1 MGHKMKTENDS
12 IANKTLKNLLWK
24 FSERIG
30 AQGVKFLVSLI
41 LARLLLPSD
50 YGTIAL
56 ISIFISIMNV
66 FIESGLGTA
75 LIQKKDADDL
85 DFSSVFYFN
94 IVMCIFLYLCMFFS
108 APFIAAFYNNNELT
122 PIIRVLSLT
131 LIISGLKNVQQA
143 YVAKKMIFKKFF
155 FATLG
160 GTLGAAALG
169 IYLAYKGYGV
179 WALVAQQLFN
189 ITIDTFILWIS
200 VDWRP
205 VFKFSFKRLK
215 ILFSYG
221 WKLLAS
227 SLLHTVY
234 MDIRSLIIGKKYSA
248 DDLAFFNKGTEFPTF
263 ITSNINASI
272 DSVLLP
278 VMSSAQSEIERV
290 KAMTRRSIMIS
301 SFLMWPLMMGLSGV
315 AKTAIPLLLT
325 DKWLPCVPYMYIF
338 CFNYGTEPLST
349 ANLNAIRALGHS
361 ELILRMEIIK
371 KIIALVIVIAAV
383 PFGVMGI
390 AISSIIYTVVS
401 NIINTF
407 PNKKILGYSL
417 LEMISDIFPSF
428 IISLIMFFIVY
439 AMNWLKITPI
449 ILLLCQILVGGFF
462 YISVSYFFK
471 NEAFKYSIDMIKKG
485 RKKNK

>member
-1 MGHKMKTENDS
+1 MSSVNDS
-12 IANKTLKNLLWK
+12 MASKTFTNLLWK
-24 FSERIG
+24 FAERIG
-30 AQGVKFLVSLI
+30 AQGVKFIVSLV

-94 IVMCIFLYLCMFFS
+94 LMMCIILYLAMFFC
-108 APFIAAFYNNNELT
+108 APLISSFYNNEELT

-131 LIISGLKNVQQA
+131 LIVSGLKNVQQA
-143 YVAKKMIFKKFF
+143 YVSRKMIFKKFF

-160 GTLGAAALG
+160 GTIGAAVLG
-169 IYLAYKGYGV
+169 IFLAYKGYGV

-189 ITIDTFILWIS
+189 VTVDTFILWIS
-200 VDWRP
+200 VKWRP
-205 VFKFSFKRLK
+205 IFKFSIKRLK
-215 ILFSYG
+215 SLFSYG
-221 WKLLAS
+221 WKLLVS

-248 DDLAFFNKGTEFPTF
+248 DDLAYFNKGAEFPTF

-278 VMSSAQSEIERV
+278 VMSSAQSEVERV
-290 KAMTRRSIMIS
+290 KLITRRSIMIS
-301 SFLMWPLMMGLSGV
+301 SFLMWPLMLGLAGV
-315 AKTAIPLLLT
+315 AQNLIPLLIT
-325 DKWLPCVPYMYIF
+325 EKWLPCVPFLYIF

-361 ELILRMEIIK
+361 DYILKMEIIK
-371 KIIALVIVIAAV
+371 KIIALAIVIAAV

-390 AISSIIYTVVS
+390 ALSSTVYTFVS
-401 NIINTF
+401 IFINTF
-407 PNKKILGYSL
+407 PNKKLLNYSL
-417 LEMISDIFPSF
+417 WEMIKDVFPSF
-428 IISLIMFFIVY
+428 IISFIMFIIVFF
-439 AMNWLKITPI
+439 MNYLPINSI
-449 ILLLCQILVGGFF
+449 ILLVLQILVGAVF
-462 YISVSYFFK
+462 YISLAYFFK
-471 NEAFKYSIDMIKKG
+471 MEAFNYSITIIKNF
-485 RKKNK
+485 RKNKN

>member
-1 MGHKMKTENDS
+1 MSSVNDS
-12 IANKTLKNLLWK
+12 MASKTFTNLLWK
-24 FSERIG
+24 FAERIG
-30 AQGVKFLVSLI
+30 AQGVKFIVSLV

-94 IVMCIFLYLCMFFS
+94 LMMCIILYLAMFFC
-108 APFIAAFYNNNELT
+108 APLISSFYNNEELT

-131 LIISGLKNVQQA
+131 LIVSGLKNVQQA
-143 YVAKKMIFKKFF
+143 YVSRKMIFKKFF

-160 GTLGAAALG
+160 GTIGAAVLG
-169 IYLAYKGYGV
+169 IFLAYKGYGV

-189 ITIDTFILWIS
+189 VTVDTFILWIS
-200 VDWRP
+200 VKWRP
-205 VFKFSFKRLK
+205 IFKFSIKRLK
-215 ILFSYG
+215 SLFSYG
-221 WKLLAS
+221 WKLLVS

-248 DDLAFFNKGTEFPTF
+248 DDLAYFNKGSEFPTF

-278 VMSSAQSEIERV
+278 VMSSAQSEVERV
-290 KAMTRRSIMIS
+290 KLITRRSIMIS
-301 SFLMWPLMMGLSGV
+301 SFLMWPLMLGLAGV
-315 AKTAIPLLLT
+315 AQNLIPLLIT
-325 DKWLPCVPYMYIF
+325 EKWLPCVPFLYIF

-361 ELILRMEIIK
+361 DYILKMEIIK
-371 KIIALVIVIAAV
+371 KIIALAIVIAAV

-390 AISSIIYTVVS
+390 ALSSTVYTFVS
-401 NIINTF
+401 IFINTF
-407 PNKKILGYSL
+407 PNKKLLDYSL
-417 LEMISDIFPSF
+417 WEMIKDVFPSF
-428 IISLIMFFIVY
+428 IISFIMFIIVFF
-439 AMNWLKITPI
+439 MNYLPINSI
-449 ILLLCQILVGGFF
+449 ILLVLQILVGAVF
-462 YISVSYFFK
+462 YISLAYFFK
-471 NEAFKYSIDMIKKG
+471 MEAFNYSITIIKNF
-485 RKKNK
+485 RKNKN

>member
-1 MGHKMKTENDS
+1 MKTENES
-12 IANKTLKNLLWK
+12 MASKTLKNLLWK
-24 FSERIG
+24 FAERIG
-30 AQGVKFLVSLI
+30 AQGVKFIVSLV
-41 LARLLLPSD
+41 LARILLPSD

-94 IVMCIFLYLCMFFS
+94 LVMCIALYLCMYFC
-108 APFIAAFYNNNELT
+108 APYIATFYNNSELT
-122 PIIRVLSLT
+122 PIIRVLSIT

-160 GTLGAAALG
+160 GTIGAAVLG
-169 IYLAYKGYGV
+169 IFLAYRGFGV

-189 ITIDTFILWIS
+189 ITVDTFILWIS
-200 VDWRP
+200 VSWRP
-205 VFKFSFKRLK
+205 VLKFSLTRLK
-215 ILFSYG
+215 VLFAYG
-221 WKLLAS
+221 WKLLVS

-248 DDLAFFNKGTEFPTF
+248 DDLAFFNKGTDFPTF

-278 VMSSAQSEIERV
+278 VMSSAQSEIEKV
-290 KAMTRRSIMIS
+290 KGITRRSIMIS
-301 SFLMWPLMMGLSGV
+301 SFLMWPLMMGLAGV
-315 AKTAIPLLLT
+315 ANNVIPLLLT
-325 DKWLPCVPYMYIF
+325 EKWVPCIPFLYIF

-361 ELILRMEIIK
+361 ELILKMEIIK
-371 KIIALVIVIAAV
+371 KIIALAIVVAAI

-390 AISSIIYTVVS
+390 AISSTIYTFIS
-401 NIINTF
+401 IIINSF
-407 PNKKILGYSL
+407 PNKKL
-417 LEMISDIFPSF
+417 LNYTLFEMLKDIMPSF
-428 IISLIMFFIVY
+428 VISLIMFFIVFF
-439 AMNWLKITPI
+439 MNYLPI
-449 ILLLCQILVGGFF
+449 NSILLLIIQILVGAVF
-462 YISVSYFFK
+462 YIFMSY
-471 NEAFKYSIDMIKKG
+471 AFKIKAFNYSINMIRNSIGKKD
-485 RKKNK
+485 

>member
-1 MGHKMKTENDS
+1 MSSVNDS
-12 IANKTLKNLLWK
+12 MASKTFTNLLWK
-24 FSERIG
+24 FAERIG
-30 AQGVKFLVSLI
+30 AQGVKFIVSLV

-94 IVMCIFLYLCMFFS
+94 LMMCIILYLAMFFC
-108 APFIAAFYNNNELT
+108 APLISSFYNNEELT

-131 LIISGLKNVQQA
+131 LIVSGLKNVQQA
-143 YVAKKMIFKKFF
+143 YVSRKMIFKKFF

-160 GTLGAAALG
+160 GTIGAAVLG
-169 IYLAYKGYGV
+169 IFLAYKGYGV

-189 ITIDTFILWIS
+189 VTVDTFILWIS
-200 VDWRP
+200 VKWRP
-205 VFKFSFKRLK
+205 IFKFSIKRLK
-215 ILFSYG
+215 SLFSYG
-221 WKLLAS
+221 WKLLVS

-248 DDLAFFNKGTEFPTF
+248 DDLAYFNKGSEFPTF

-278 VMSSAQSEIERV
+278 VMSSAQSEVERV
-290 KAMTRRSIMIS
+290 KLITRRSIMIS
-301 SFLMWPLMMGLSGV
+301 SFLMWPLMLGLAGV
-315 AKTAIPLLLT
+315 AQNLIPLLIT
-325 DKWLPCVPYMYIF
+325 EKWLPCVPFLYIF

-361 ELILRMEIIK
+361 DYILKMEIIK
-371 KIIALVIVIAAV
+371 KIIALAIVIAAV

-390 AISSIIYTVVS
+390 ALSSTVYTFVS
-401 NIINTF
+401 IFINTF
-407 PNKKILGYSL
+407 PNKKLLNYSL
-417 LEMISDIFPSF
+417 WEMIKDVFPSLIISFIMF
-428 IISLIMFFIVY
+428 IIVFF
-439 AMNWLKITPI
+439 MNYLPI
-449 ILLLCQILVGGFF
+449 NSTILLVLQILVGAVF
-462 YISVSYFFK
+462 YISLAYFFK
-471 NEAFKYSIDMIKKG
+471 MEAFNYSITIIKNF
-485 RKKNK
+485 RKNKN

>member
-1 MGHKMKTENDS
+1 MGTDNESMAT
-12 IANKTLKNLLWK
+12 KTLKNLLWK
-24 FSERIG
+24 FAERIG
-30 AQGVKFLVSLI
+30 AQGVKFLVSLV

-94 IVMCIFLYLCMFFS
+94 LLMCILLYLCMFFS
-108 APFIAAFYNNNELT
+108 APFIASFYNNNELT

-160 GTLGAAALG
+160 GTIGAAALG
-169 IYLAYKGYGV
+169 IILAYNGFGV

-189 ITIDTFILWIS
+189 ITVDTFILWIS
-200 VDWRP
+200 VKWRP
-205 VFKFSFKRLK
+205 ILKFSLKRLK

-221 WKLLAS
+221 WKLLVS
-227 SLLHTVY
+227 SLLHTIY

-248 DDLAFFNKGTEFPTF
+248 DDLAFFSKGTEFPTF
-263 ITSNINASI
+263 ISSNINASI

-278 VMSSAQSEIERV
+278 VMSSAQSEIDRV
-290 KAMTRRSIMIS
+290 KAITRRSIMIS
-301 SFLMWPLMMGLSGV
+301 SFLMWPLTLGLAGV

-325 DKWLPCVPYMYIF
+325 DKWIPCIPFLYIF
-338 CFNYGTEPLST
+338 CFNYGTEPLAT

-361 ELILRMEIIK
+361 ELILKMEIIK
-371 KIIALVIVIAAV
+371 KIIALVIVLVAV

-390 AISSIIYTVVS
+390 AISSIVYNFISIV
-401 NIINTF
+401 INTF
-407 PNKKILGYSL
+407 PNKKILNYSL
-417 LEMISDIFPSF
+417 REMILDIFPSF
-428 IISLIMFFIVY
+428 FISLIMFFIVY
-439 AMNWLKITPI
+439 AMNNLQINL
-449 ILLLCQILVGGFF
+449 ILLLVCQILVGGCF
-462 YISVSYFFK
+462 YIFLSYLFK
-471 NEAFKYSIDMIKKG
+471 VEAFNYSINMIKN
-485 RKKNK
+485 RHRN